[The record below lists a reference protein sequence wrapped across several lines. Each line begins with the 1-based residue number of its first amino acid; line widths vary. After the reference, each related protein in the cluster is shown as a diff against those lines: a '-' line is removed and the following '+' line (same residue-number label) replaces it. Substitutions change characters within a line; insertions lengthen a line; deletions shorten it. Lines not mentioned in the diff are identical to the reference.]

1 MIKYAAHQILVNFSV
16 IVIIITVVIITITV
30 TYLLLIL
37 PLAIFIIS
45 ITIIKFLIY
54 FSPFFF
60 FSICYTFL
68 RKLENEKYIS
78 F

>member
-16 IVIIITVVIITITV
+16 IVIIITVVIITV